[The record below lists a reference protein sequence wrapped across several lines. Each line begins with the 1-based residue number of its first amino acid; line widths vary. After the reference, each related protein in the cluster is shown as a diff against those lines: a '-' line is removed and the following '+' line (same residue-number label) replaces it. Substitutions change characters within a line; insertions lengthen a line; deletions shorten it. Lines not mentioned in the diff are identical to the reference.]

1 MWPTPNVPE
10 DLQID
15 NDTSEGYKILLCG
28 KLLQMFNNFYS
39 NTFSIARSVQ
49 FNVLGTAK
57 GVRNGDFH
65 GDSDLSVKVADLLEM
80 KQKSTLKADKGLSAA
95 KNIPL

>member
-1 MWPTPNVPE
+1 MTHQKATKYYIVKNYSKRS
-10 DLQID
+10 I
-15 NDTSEGYKILLCG
+15 T
-28 KLLQMFNNFYS
+28 FTS